1 MQIHCIN
8 CGHLL
13 HPPFPDRAAMCRDC
27 QQSAPVGAADMLAL
41 LNSLPDP
48 DTHGA
53 AFDAELKRRMGELF
67 Q

>member
-1 MQIHCIN
+1 MQIHCLN
-8 CGHLL
+8 CGRLL
-13 HPPFPDRAAMCRDC
+13 APPFPDRAAICADC

-48 DTHGA
+48 ETHGA
-53 AFDAELKRRMGELF
+53 AFDAALMRKLGEVF